1 MQDFADTDDNRRRQC
16 ICVERNRSLFDNE
29 AGAKMNIPD
38 MHTIVFLDIAMIIIL
53 LVLAYLSKRLGEA
66 LKTPP
71 YYKLYYVGIVFVMIS
86 VLINTISINEVIA
99 VIPEI
104 TKTVPMGLRCV
115 SGLLAVFA
123 SLQYWQWLFSELL
136 KQ

>member
-1 MQDFADTDDNRRRQC
+1 
-16 ICVERNRSLFDNE
+16 
-29 AGAKMNIPD
+29 MNIPD

-53 LVLAYLSKRLGEA
+53 IVLAYLSKRLGEA

-71 YYKLYYVGIVFVMIS
+71 YYKLYYVGIVFVVIS
-86 VLINTISINEVIA
+86 VLINTISINEVLT
-99 VIPEI
+99 VMPEI